1 MVADKSWN
9 QRFNLLRFFD
19 SELFPSVQG
28 CRVQEQMECLEN
40 KLLYF
45 IFGQPAGYCF
55 KPVLVELEGDKCWP
69 WWFHRSSRGHLWAI
83 SMWRYRFLHLDWPS
97 RAPFHF
103 SMASIKNIDPSSSI
117 RASFAVLPH
126 LTNHSFLIF
135 LSRICTKI
143 LDYILNPR
151 VQRGKKNPQIL
162 VSLKVNLSSGQKVM
176 IRTLS
181 CCPAPNIQLSNLY
194 NFILRKWYMVTV
206 IFTVWSGARTCHKVL
221 NWILSC
227 KEVTDQEDLSWI
239 SYISIFYWGVVDLLY
254 CSSFRYIA
262 GLYTYTCIYS

>member
-55 KPVLVELEGDKCWP
+55 KPVLVELVGDKCWP
-69 WWFHRSSRGHLWAI
+69 WWFHRSSHGHFWTI
-83 SMWRYRFLHLDWPS
+83 SMWRYRSLHLDWS
-97 RAPFHF
+97 SGTSFNF
-103 SMASIKNIDPSSSI
+103 SMVSIKKNIDLSSTI
-117 RASFAVLPH
+117 CASFTFLPH

-143 LDYILNPR
+143 LDYILNPW
-151 VQRGKKNPQIL
+151 VQREKKKTSNI
-162 VSLKVNLSSGQKVM
+162 SFTKGELKLWSE
-176 IRTLS
+176 
-181 CCPAPNIQLSNLY
+181 SN
-194 NFILRKWYMVTV
+194 
-206 IFTVWSGARTCHKVL
+206 
-221 NWILSC
+221 
-227 KEVTDQEDLSWI
+227 D
-239 SYISIFYWGVVDLLY
+239 
-254 CSSFRYIA
+254 
-262 GLYTYTCIYS
+262 